1 MKKYFKKIFD
11 ILFVKKEAMGYIE
24 KDNKKIA
31 NKTYKIIKNIGILLT
46 AILVAYI
53 LVFVRIESIITA
65 LEKNKDLEFSISK
78 QGIEFISEE
87 DMAND
92 KKKEEVIRKY
102 TISDIDIVTINAEK
116 IEDGLI
122 EKNKDIFN
130 ADKNMLVITKGKVYT
145 YENNVLSKPIDI
157 REELKSEDGFDFV
170 IYKNDIINFY
180 KSYNLRIFL
189 FILIF
194 LITFL
199 AMIFIIF
206 ILSIFAKA
214 IGHTVILILGM
225 IKVVNINTNI
235 AYNIVVYSLIPA
247 YIIWNLVIIYSLSF
261 GLRKNIE
268 SLNRKYI
275 L

>member
-11 ILFVKKEAMGYIE
+11 ILFVKKESMGYIE

-102 TISDIDIVTINAEK
+102 TISDIDIVTINSEK

-225 IKVVNINTNI
+225 IKVVNIDTNI

-261 GLRKNIE
+261 GLSKNIE

>member
-11 ILFVKKEAMGYIE
+11 ILFVKKESMDYIE

-87 DMAND
+87 DMLNNE
-92 KKKEEVIRKY
+92 KKEEVIKKY
-102 TISDIDIVTINAEK
+102 TISDIDIVTINSEK

-157 REELKSEDGFDFV
+157 REELKSEEGFDFV

-261 GLRKNIE
+261 GLSKNIE

>member
-11 ILFVKKEAMGYIE
+11 ILFVKKESMGYIE

-157 REELKSEDGFDFV
+157 REELKAEEGFDFV

-225 IKVVNINTNI
+225 IKVVNIDTNI

-261 GLRKNIE
+261 GLSKNIE

>member
-11 ILFVKKEAMGYIE
+11 ILFVKKESMGYIE

-87 DMAND
+87 DMLNNE
-92 KKKEEVIRKY
+92 KKEEVIKKY
-102 TISDIDIVTINAEK
+102 TISDIDIVTINSEK

-145 YENNVLSKPIDI
+145 YENNVLSNPIDI

-225 IKVVNINTNI
+225 IKVVNIDTNI

-261 GLRKNIE
+261 GLSKNIE

>member
-11 ILFVKKEAMGYIE
+11 ILFVKKESMDYIE
-24 KDNKKIA
+24 KDNRKIA

-87 DMAND
+87 DVAND

-116 IEDGLI
+116 IEDGMI

-130 ADKNMLVITKGKVYT
+130 ADKNMLIITKGKVYT
-145 YENNVLSKPIDI
+145 YENNVLSKGIDI
-157 REELKSEDGFDFV
+157 REELKAEEGFDFV

-214 IGHTVILILGM
+214 IGYTVILILGM
-225 IKVVNINTNI
+225 IKVVSINTNI
-235 AYNIVVYSLIPA
+235 AHNIVVYSLIPA
-247 YIIWNLVIIYSLSF
+247 YIIWNLVIIYSLNF

>member
-11 ILFVKKEAMGYIE
+11 ILFVKKESMGYIE

-102 TISDIDIVTINAEK
+102 TISDIDIVTINTEK

-225 IKVVNINTNI
+225 LKVVSINTNI

>member
-11 ILFVKKEAMGYIE
+11 ILFVKKESMGYIE

-87 DMAND
+87 DVAND

-102 TISDIDIVTINAEK
+102 TISDIDIVTINTEK

-261 GLRKNIE
+261 GLSKNIE

>member
-11 ILFVKKEAMGYIE
+11 ILFVKKESMDYIE
-24 KDNKKIA
+24 KDNRKIA

-87 DMAND
+87 DVAND

-116 IEDGLI
+116 IEDGMI

-157 REELKSEDGFDFV
+157 REELKAEEGFDFV

-225 IKVVNINTNI
+225 LKVVSINTNI

>member
-1 MKKYFKKIFD
+1 MKKYFKKILD
-11 ILFVKKEAMGYIE
+11 ILFVKNESMDYIE
-24 KDNKKIA
+24 KDNKKIT

-53 LVFVRIESIITA
+53 LVFVRIESIIIA

-92 KKKEEVIRKY
+92 KKKEEIIRKY

-122 EKNKDIFN
+122 EKNKDVFN

-157 REELKSEDGFDFV
+157 REELKSEEGFDFI

-261 GLRKNIE
+261 GLSKNIE

>member
-11 ILFVKKEAMGYIE
+11 ILFVKKESMDYIE

-225 IKVVNINTNI
+225 IKVVSINTNI

>member
-1 MKKYFKKIFD
+1 MKEYFKKILN
-11 ILFVKKEAMGYIE
+11 IAFVKDEAMEYIE
-24 KDNKKIA
+24 KDNKKNA

-87 DMAND
+87 DMLNNE
-92 KKKEEVIRKY
+92 KKEEVTKKY
-102 TISDIDIVTINAEK
+102 TISDIDIVTINTEK
-116 IEDGLI
+116 IEDGMI
-122 EKNKDIFN
+122 EKNKEIFN
-130 ADKNMLVITKGKVYT
+130 TDKNMLIITKGKVYT
-145 YENNVLSKPIDI
+145 YENNVLSKPMDI
-157 REELKSEDGFDFV
+157 REELKSEEGFDYI

-214 IGHTVILILGM
+214 IGYTVILILGM
-225 IKVVNINTNI
+225 IKVVSINTNI
-235 AYNIVVYSLIPA
+235 AHNIVVYSLIPA
-247 YIIWNLVIIYSLSF
+247 YIVWNLVIIYSLNF

>member
-1 MKKYFKKIFD
+1 MKEYFKKILN
-11 ILFVKKEAMGYIE
+11 IAFVKDEAMDYIE
-24 KDNKKIA
+24 KDNRKIA

-87 DMAND
+87 DVAND

-116 IEDGLI
+116 IEDGMI

-130 ADKNMLVITKGKVYT
+130 ADKNMLIITKGKVYT
-145 YENNVLSKPIDI
+145 YENNVLSKGIDI
-157 REELKSEDGFDFV
+157 REELKAEEGFDFV

-225 IKVVNINTNI
+225 IKVVSINTNI
-235 AYNIVVYSLIPA
+235 AHNIVVYSLIPA
-247 YIIWNLVIIYSLSF
+247 YIIWNLVIIYSLNF

>member
-11 ILFVKKEAMGYIE
+11 ILFVKKESMGYIE

-102 TISDIDIVTINAEK
+102 TISDIDIVTINSEK

-122 EKNKDIFN
+122 EKNKDVFN

-225 IKVVNINTNI
+225 IKVVSINTNI
-235 AYNIVVYSLIPA
+235 AHNIVVYSLIPA

-261 GLRKNIE
+261 GLSKNIE

>member
-11 ILFVKKEAMGYIE
+11 ILFVKKESMDYIE

-157 REELKSEDGFDFV
+157 REELKAEEGFDFV

-225 IKVVNINTNI
+225 LKVVSINTNI

-261 GLRKNIE
+261 GLRNNIE

>member
-11 ILFVKKEAMGYIE
+11 ILFVKKESMDYIE

-225 IKVVNINTNI
+225 LKVVSINTNI

>member
-11 ILFVKKEAMGYIE
+11 ILFVKKESMDYIE

-92 KKKEEVIRKY
+92 KKKEEIIRKY

-130 ADKNMLVITKGKVYT
+130 ADKNMLIITKGKVYT

-225 IKVVNINTNI
+225 LKVVSINTNI

>member
-11 ILFVKKEAMGYIE
+11 ILFVKKESMGYIE

-87 DMAND
+87 DMVND
-92 KKKEEVIRKY
+92 KKKEEIIRKY
-102 TISDIDIVTINAEK
+102 TISDIDIVTINSEK

-225 IKVVNINTNI
+225 IKVVNIDTNI

-261 GLRKNIE
+261 GLSKNIE

>member
-11 ILFVKKEAMGYIE
+11 ILFVKKESMGYIE

-78 QGIEFISEE
+78 QGIKFISEE

-92 KKKEEVIRKY
+92 KKKEEIIRKY
-102 TISDIDIVTINAEK
+102 TISDIDIVTINTEK

-225 IKVVNINTNI
+225 IKVVNIDTNI

-261 GLRKNIE
+261 GLSKNIE

>member
-11 ILFVKKEAMGYIE
+11 ILFVKKESMGYIE

-92 KKKEEVIRKY
+92 KKKEEIIRKY

-122 EKNKDIFN
+122 EKNKDVFN

-157 REELKSEDGFDFV
+157 REELKSEEGFDFV

-261 GLRKNIE
+261 GLSKNIE

>member
-11 ILFVKKEAMGYIE
+11 ILFVKKESMDYIE

-157 REELKSEDGFDFV
+157 REELKAEEGFDFV

-225 IKVVNINTNI
+225 LKVVSINTNI

>member
-11 ILFVKKEAMGYIE
+11 ILFVKKESMGYIE

-87 DMAND
+87 DVAND

-102 TISDIDIVTINAEK
+102 TISDIDIVTINTEK

-225 IKVVNINTNI
+225 LKVVSINTNI

-261 GLRKNIE
+261 GLSKNIE

>member
-11 ILFVKKEAMGYIE
+11 ILFVKKESMDYIE

-87 DMAND
+87 DVAND
-92 KKKEEVIRKY
+92 KKKEEIIRKY

-116 IEDGLI
+116 IEDGMI

-145 YENNVLSKPIDI
+145 YENNVLSKGIDI
-157 REELKSEDGFDFV
+157 REELKSEEGFDFV

-261 GLRKNIE
+261 GLSKNIE

>member
-11 ILFVKKEAMGYIE
+11 ILFVKKESMGYIE

-102 TISDIDIVTINAEK
+102 TISDIDIVTINSEK

-247 YIIWNLVIIYSLSF
+247 YIIWNLVIIYSLNF

>member
-11 ILFVKKEAMGYIE
+11 ILFVKKESMDYIE
-24 KDNKKIA
+24 KDNRKIA

-53 LVFVRIESIITA
+53 LVFVRIESIMTA

-87 DMAND
+87 DVAND

-116 IEDGLI
+116 IEDGMI

-130 ADKNMLVITKGKVYT
+130 ADKNMLIITKGKVYT
-145 YENNVLSKPIDI
+145 YENNVLSKGIDI
-157 REELKSEDGFDFV
+157 REELNAEEGFDFV

-214 IGHTVILILGM
+214 IGYTVILILGM
-225 IKVVNINTNI
+225 IKVVSINTNI
-235 AYNIVVYSLIPA
+235 AHNIVVYSLIPA
-247 YIIWNLVIIYSLSF
+247 YIIWNLVIIYSLNF

>member
-11 ILFVKKEAMGYIE
+11 ILFVKKESMDYIE
-24 KDNKKIA
+24 KDNKKIT

-87 DMAND
+87 DVAND
-92 KKKEEVIRKY
+92 KKKEEIIRKY

-116 IEDGLI
+116 IEDGMI

-130 ADKNMLVITKGKVYT
+130 TDKNMLIITKGKVYT

-157 REELKSEDGFDFV
+157 REELKAEEGFDFV

-225 IKVVNINTNI
+225 LKVVSVNTNI

-261 GLRKNIE
+261 GLSKNIE

>member
-11 ILFVKKEAMGYIE
+11 ILFVKKESMDYIE

-87 DMAND
+87 DVAND
-92 KKKEEVIRKY
+92 KKKEEIIRKY

-225 IKVVNINTNI
+225 LKVVSINTNI

>member
-11 ILFVKKEAMGYIE
+11 ILFVKKESMGYIE

-102 TISDIDIVTINAEK
+102 TISDIDIVTINTEK

-145 YENNVLSKPIDI
+145 YENNVLSNPIDI

-261 GLRKNIE
+261 GLSKNIE

>member
-11 ILFVKKEAMGYIE
+11 ILFVKKESMDYIE

-130 ADKNMLVITKGKVYT
+130 ADKNMIVITKGKVYT

-157 REELKSEDGFDFV
+157 REELKAEEGFDFV
-170 IYKNDIINFY
+170 IYKNDIIIFY

-235 AYNIVVYSLIPA
+235 AYNIVLYSLIPA

>member
-11 ILFVKKEAMGYIE
+11 ILFVKKESMDYIE
-24 KDNKKIA
+24 KDNRKIA

-87 DMAND
+87 DVAND

-116 IEDGLI
+116 IEDGMI

-130 ADKNMLVITKGKVYT
+130 TDKNMLIITKGKVYT

-157 REELKSEDGFDFV
+157 REELKAEEGFDFV

-225 IKVVNINTNI
+225 LKVVSINTNI

>member
-11 ILFVKKEAMGYIE
+11 ILFVKKESMDYIE

-87 DMAND
+87 DVAND
-92 KKKEEVIRKY
+92 KKKEEIIRKY

-122 EKNKDIFN
+122 EKNKDIF
-130 ADKNMLVITKGKVYT
+130 KITKGKVYT

-157 REELKSEDGFDFV
+157 REELKAEEGFDFV

-225 IKVVNINTNI
+225 LKVVSININI

>member
-11 ILFVKKEAMGYIE
+11 ILFVKKESMDYIE
-24 KDNKKIA
+24 KDNKKIT

-87 DMAND
+87 DVAND
-92 KKKEEVIRKY
+92 KKKEEIIRKY

-116 IEDGLI
+116 IEDGMI

-130 ADKNMLVITKGKVYT
+130 ADKNMLIITKEKVYT

-225 IKVVNINTNI
+225 LKVVSINTNI

-268 SLNRKYI
+268 SLNRIYI

>member
-11 ILFVKKEAMGYIE
+11 ILFVKKESMGYIE

-87 DMAND
+87 DIAND
-92 KKKEEVIRKY
+92 KKKEEIIRKY

-116 IEDGLI
+116 IEDGMI

-145 YENNVLSKPIDI
+145 YENNVLSKEIDI
-157 REELKSEDGFDFV
+157 REELKAEEGFDFV

-225 IKVVNINTNI
+225 IKVVNIDTNI
-235 AYNIVVYSLIPA
+235 SYNIVVYSLIPA

>member
-11 ILFVKKEAMGYIE
+11 ILFVKKESMDYIE

-87 DMAND
+87 DVAND

-116 IEDGLI
+116 IEDEMI

-130 ADKNMLVITKGKVYT
+130 ADKNMLIITKGKVYT

-157 REELKSEDGFDFV
+157 REELKAEEGFDFV

-225 IKVVNINTNI
+225 LKVVSINTNI

>member
-11 ILFVKKEAMGYIE
+11 ILFVKKESMDYIE

-87 DMAND
+87 DVAND
-92 KKKEEVIRKY
+92 KKKEEIIRKY

-116 IEDGLI
+116 IEDGMI

-130 ADKNMLVITKGKVYT
+130 ADKNMLIITKGKVYT

-157 REELKSEDGFDFV
+157 REELKAEEGFDFV

-225 IKVVNINTNI
+225 LKVVSINTNI

>member
-11 ILFVKKEAMGYIE
+11 ILFVKKESMDYIE

-92 KKKEEVIRKY
+92 KKKEEIIRKY

-130 ADKNMLVITKGKVYT
+130 TDKNMLVITKGKVYT

-225 IKVVNINTNI
+225 LKVVSINTNI

-261 GLRKNIE
+261 GLSKNIE

>member
-11 ILFVKKEAMGYIE
+11 ILFVKKESMGYIE

-53 LVFVRIESIITA
+53 LVFIRIESIITA

-102 TISDIDIVTINAEK
+102 TISDIDIVTINSEK

-225 IKVVNINTNI
+225 IKVVNIDTNI

-261 GLRKNIE
+261 GLSKNIE